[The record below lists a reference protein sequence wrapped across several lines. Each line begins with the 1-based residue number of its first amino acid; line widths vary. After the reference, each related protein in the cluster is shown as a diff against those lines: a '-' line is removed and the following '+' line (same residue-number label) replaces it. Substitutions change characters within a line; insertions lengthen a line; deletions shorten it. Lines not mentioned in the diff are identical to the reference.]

1 MLALVSGHREP
12 YTQPT
17 LRYAYLL
24 GTNGLQV
31 DPGSIRHVA
40 TIRNSRIHVKDGHAH
55 GLGGVQHPLIETGE
69 LDGLSLVLQEVNCR

>member
-1 MLALVSGHREP
+1 MSALVSRHREP
-12 YTQPT
+12 YMQPAH
-17 LRYAYLL
+17 RHAYLPM
-24 GTNGLQV
+24 TNGLQV

-55 GLGGVQHPLIETGE
+55 GSGGVQHPSIETGE